1 MKRGVPNVRPEVQ
14 AIRERLIA
22 TRRDF
27 HEHPEVSWHEERTQR
42 VVLERLRELGLTD
55 VRPIARTGVTGLVQG
70 AKPGRTVLWRADMDA
85 LPVPEKSNLAYA
97 SKTPDVMHACGH
109 DTHMA
114 IALGIA
120 ERMTG
125 QRDSLAGNGRFVFQP
140 AEEGAGGAQACIADG
155 VLEQPNVDVALG
167 LHIRADV
174 PLGAINVAPGPFFAA
189 PTAFRI
195 TIEGRG
201 GHAAAPHQSVDAVVV
216 AAHVITALQTVVSRS
231 MAPSETAVLTVG
243 KVTGG
248 FRGNVIA
255 ESALLTGT
263 IRSYTDAVRETMLR
277 RTEEITAGVCAA
289 FGATYQFE
297 HNTSCPPLVNNPQV
311 AAFVR
316 EQAEGYFGTDR
327 ILAAPSM
334 GAEDMSVFLEARP
347 GCYFWL
353 GGRNAARGI
362 AGRHH
367 DPAFVIDEDALPLGV
382 EFGLRLIEAQLA

>member
-1 MKRGVPNVRPEVQ
+1 
-14 AIRERLIA
+14 
-22 TRRDF
+22 
-27 HEHPEVSWHEERTQR
+27 
-42 VVLERLRELGLTD
+42 
-55 VRPIARTGVTGLVQG
+55 LVQG

-120 ERMTG
+120 ELMTG
-125 QRDSLAGNGRFVFQP
+125 QRDSLAGNVRFVFQP

-167 LHIRADV
+167 LHISADV
-174 PLGAINVAPGPFFAA
+174 PVGAINVAPGPFFAA

-243 KVTGG
+243 KVSGG

-316 EQAEGYFGTDR
+316 EQAEGYFGRDR

-353 GGRNAARGI
+353 GGRNEARGI